1 MIDYVYK
8 PIKVTPKKL
17 PDGYWE
23 PDELQIVL
31 DNIADRFNDY
41 SRRLKEAQDYVEKI
55 LDNFYADIGVDLV
68 DLQAN
73 VWSRGTK
80 ITDKDGTSTGSGFL
94 YFIQNDDTKD
104 IKIGVSNDV
113 KSRLNTLQ
121 TSNGSPLSIIGTIEF
136 MDKSEAFRVEK
147 ELHTYFE
154 AFRKSSKKRKTEWF
168 REGIKPTVQTILNDN
183 SFLSNIYAAN
193 EKERARFMEVQKRF
207 ADAWNEH
214 DKQSGLLDKIKDC
227 VLDKDGPMMMKLQ
240 PASKKYGI
248 SYDRLRKM
256 CLAGEVNA
264 IRTGRDILINT
275 KSLEEKLC
283 TSGLNEEVK

>member
-31 DNIADRFNDY
+31 NNIADRFNDY

-68 DLQAN
+68 DLQVN

-80 ITDKDGTSTGSGFL
+80 ITDGNGSSTDSGFL

-113 KSRLNTLQ
+113 RSRLNTLQ

-147 ELHTYFE
+147 ELHTYFK

-168 REGIKPTVQTILNDN
+168 RDDIKPTVQTILNDN
-183 SFLSNIYAAN
+183 SFISHIHAEN
-193 EKERARFMEVQKRF
+193 EKERERLLETQKTLCRFYR
-207 ADAWNEH
+207 
-214 DKQSGLLDKIKDC
+214 
-227 VLDKDGPMMMKLQ
+227 
-240 PASKKYGI
+240 
-248 SYDRLRKM
+248 
-256 CLAGEVNA
+256 
-264 IRTGRDILINT
+264 
-275 KSLEEKLC
+275 
-283 TSGLNEEVK
+283 